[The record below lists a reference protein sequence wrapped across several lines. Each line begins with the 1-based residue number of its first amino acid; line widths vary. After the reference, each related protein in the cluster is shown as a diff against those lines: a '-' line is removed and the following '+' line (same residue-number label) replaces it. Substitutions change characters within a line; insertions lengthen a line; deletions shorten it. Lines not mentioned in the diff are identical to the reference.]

1 MPYQSDRSTDSAKA
15 VYDMGTKLH
24 TLLLKN
30 ACINP
35 EEEDGFKN
43 VNLLVRWPA
52 VAKKKGLDQS
62 TAHNL
67 ARCLA
72 NNLI

>member
-15 VYDMGTKLH
+15 VYDMGTKLD

-30 ACINP
+30 ACVNP
-35 EEEDGFKN
+35 DEEDGFKK

-52 VAKKKGLDQS
+52 VAVEKGFD
-62 TAHNL
+62 
-67 ARCLA
+67 
-72 NNLI
+72 